1 MLTWTIAAGGVTVI
15 QDRREGVSMST
26 SAATGVSGLPFLN
39 GQPKKLLIGGE
50 WVEAASGRTFPSIN
64 PSTGKVIAEVAEG
77 DAEDANRAVA
87 AARQAF
93 EGRWRT
99 LKPAE
104 RQSIVWRLADVIE
117 ANYEELRLLEAVDMG
132 SPVGRSPGA
141 GADKAAEV
149 LRYFAGWVTKIHG
162 DTLPNSMPWSM
173 FTYTMKEPIGVV
185 ASVIPWNSPVN
196 NVLWKVAP
204 VLASGCTM
212 VLKPAEEASL
222 VALRIGELLSEVGL
236 PGGVVNIVTGFG
248 ETVGATLTEH
258 PNVDKIAF
266 TGSTTTGQTIVRAA
280 AGNLKKVTLELGGKS
295 PDVVLADADLRR
307 AVPGAAMGVFGNSGQ
322 ACCAGTRI
330 FVERPIYQEFA
341 EAMTEY
347 ANKLKVGNS
356 LDPET
361 RLGPLVSEAQLAR
374 VTGYLD
380 IGRAEGAR
388 ALAGGRR
395 LESGELADGYF
406 VAPTVLVDVDDD
418 MRIAREEIFG
428 PVGCLM
434 PFDTIEEVA
443 ARSNATSFGLAG
455 GVWTRDVG
463 KAHRLAQELRTGTV
477 WVNSYNLFDPVV
489 PFGGYKMSGWGHEC
503 GPEALNEYLYT
514 KAVWIRTD

>member
-1 MLTWTIAAGGVTVI
+1 
-15 QDRREGVSMST
+15 MST
-26 SAATGVSGLPFLN
+26 SAVTSPSELPFLD
-39 GQPKKLLIGGE
+39 GRPKKLLIGGE
-50 WVEAASGRTFPSIN
+50 WAEATSGRTFPSVN

-77 DAEDANRAVA
+77 AAADAGRAVA
-87 AARQAF
+87 AARRAF
-93 EGRWRT
+93 EGPWRRM
-99 LKPAE
+99 KPAE
-104 RQSIVWRLADVIE
+104 RQSIVWRLADAIE
-117 ANYEELRLLEAVDMG
+117 ANYAELRLLEAADMG
-132 SPVGRSPGA
+132 SPVGRSAGA

-149 LRYFAGWVTKIHG
+149 LRYFAGWATKIQG

-173 FTYTMKEPIGVV
+173 LTYTLKEPVGVV
-185 ASVIPWNSPVN
+185 ASIIPWNSPVN
-196 NVLWKVAP
+196 NVLWKMAP

-222 VALRIGELLSEVGL
+222 VALRIGELLSEAGV
-236 PGGVVNIVTGFG
+236 PDGVVNIVTGFG
-248 ETVGATLTEH
+248 ETVGAALAEH
-258 PNVDKIAF
+258 PDVDKVAF
-266 TGSTTTGQTIVRAA
+266 TGSTATGQDIVRAA

-295 PDVVLADADLRR
+295 PDVVFADADLRR
-307 AVPGAAMGVFGNSGQ
+307 AVPGASMGVFGNSGQ

-330 FVERPIYQEFA
+330 FVERPVYREFA
-341 EAMTEY
+341 EAMAAY
-347 ANKLKVGNS
+347 AARLKVGNS
-356 LDPET
+356 LDPQT

-388 ALAGGRR
+388 ALAGGQR
-395 LESGELADGYF
+395 LQTRELADGYF
-406 VAPTVLVDVDDD
+406 VAPTVLVDVSDD
-418 MRIAREEIFG
+418 MRVAREEIFG

-443 ARSNATSFGLAG
+443 ARSNATTFGLAG

-477 WVNSYNLFDPVV
+477 WINSYNLFDPAV

-503 GPEALNEYLYT
+503 GPEALSEYLCT